1 VTQSTLPKR
10 RILVAEDNAV
20 NRKFVG
26 ILLDR
31 MGYDATF
38 CENGQLA
45 LECLQQDEFDL
56 VLMDVHMPVM
66 DGLAATRAIR
76 ALESPYNSIPIIAL
90 TADAM
95 NDAEEEAIAA
105 GVNFFVTK
113 PVQLA
118 RLQEAIERCLA
129 LQNKAPSGFRA
140 R

>member
-1 VTQSTLPKR
+1 MDNASAHRV
-10 RILVAEDNAV
+10 LVAEDNPV

-31 MGYDATF
+31 MGYQTTF
-38 CENGQLA
+38 CENGKLA
-45 LECLQQDEFDL
+45 VDCVQAEDFDL

-76 ALESPYNSIPIIAL
+76 ALSGKARNIPIIAL

-95 NDAEEEAIAA
+95 NTAQEDALSA

-113 PVQLA
+113 PVHMA
-118 RLQEAIERCLA
+118 RLQEAISRCLA
-129 LQNKAPSGFRA
+129 LPRE
-140 R
+140 